1 MELMA
6 VSDRASAEALK
17 RAGPSGVPLVLV
29 AITSLQFG
37 AALAGTIFD
46 ETGPAGTALLRALFA
61 ALILVAI
68 WRPSPRAHSV
78 GDLRLVGVF
87 GLVLGAMNLCI
98 YESFSRIPL
107 GIAVTI
113 EFAGPL
119 GIAVALSRRRLDLA
133 WAALAAVGIVL
144 LADPGSGDVDV
155 LGVVFALVAAG
166 CWAIYILVAQAAG
179 QVFTGGR
186 GVALAMSVAV
196 LVPLAPGIAGAGS
209 ELLQP
214 QWLAIGCAVALLSS
228 VLPYSL
234 ETEALRRLPANVFG
248 VLMSLEPGVAALAGF
263 AVLGQDLRARDVV
276 AIALVVVAS
285 IGVTRGGPT
294 APEA

>member
-1 MELMA
+1 MA
-6 VSDRASAEALK
+6 VSDRAPAEALN
-17 RAGPSGVPLVLV
+17 AGGAGGVPLVLV

-68 WRPSPRAHSV
+68 WRPRPSAYSAS
-78 GDLRLVGVF
+78 DLRLVALFGV
-87 GLVLGAMNLCI
+87 VLGAMNLCI

-107 GIAVTI
+107 GVAVTI

-133 WAALAAVGIVL
+133 CAALAALGIVL
-144 LADPGSGDVDV
+144 LADPGSGSVDA
-155 LGVVFALVAAG
+155 LGVVFALIAAA
-166 CWAIYILVAQAAG
+166 CWAVYILVAQAAG
-179 QVFTGGR
+179 RVFTGGR

-196 LVPLAPGIAGAGS
+196 LVPLIPGIAGAGS
-209 ELLQP
+209 ELLKP

-276 AIALVVVAS
+276 AIALVVAAS
-285 IGVTRGGPT
+285 IGVTRAGPT

>member
-1 MELMA
+1 MA
-6 VSDRASAEALK
+6 VSDRAPAQALK
-17 RAGPSGVPLVLV
+17 AGGAGGVPLVLV

-61 ALILVAI
+61 AVILVAI
-68 WRPSPRAHSV
+68 WRPRPSAYRAN
-78 GDLRLVGVF
+78 DLRLIAVF
-87 GLVLGAMNLCI
+87 GLVLGLMNLCI

-107 GIAVTI
+107 GVAVTI

-133 WAALAAVGIVL
+133 CAALAAVGIVL
-144 LADPGSGDVDV
+144 LADPGSGAVDV
-155 LGVVFALVAAG
+155 LGVVFALVAAA
-166 CWAIYILVAQAAG
+166 CWAVYILVAQAAG
-179 QVFTGGR
+179 RVFTGGR

-196 LVPLAPGIAGAGS
+196 LVPLVPGIAGAGS
-209 ELLQP
+209 ELLHP

-276 AIALVVVAS
+276 AIGLVVVAS
-285 IGVTRGGPT
+285 VGVTRAGPT